1 MLNTSSA
8 KIMRTFFIWWVWFQ
22 KFIIRTWSTVWKQYR
37 LDLTACIIQ
46 HAQSALPGKREQGRI
61 EYKSLIILY
70 ESTMSH
76 EAHWLILIDG
86 HTLKTSWFIVDSC
99 WIIIL
104 YVLPKFWQE
113 TGTKEKMMMRII
125 REKNIN
131 KNCFYN
137 TLVYKQL

>member
-1 MLNTSSA
+1 
-8 KIMRTFFIWWVWFQ
+8 MRTFFIWWVWFQ
-22 KFIIRTWSTVWKQYR
+22 KFIIRIWSTVWKQYR
-37 LDLTACIIQ
+37 LDLTACIIP

-104 YVLPKFWQE
+104 YVLPNFWQVIYI
-113 TGTKEKMMMRII
+113 TSKFIRGDRFNEKLLIMIWGGKI
-125 REKNIN
+125 
-131 KNCFYN
+131 
-137 TLVYKQL
+137 